1 MAKVTYK
8 EGYAPLSGVYCGIEY
23 KTYANGTC
31 TAMVQSLPSDKEIK
45 KSPAARAD
53 YVIKTCV
60 SEIQRQMN
68 NQREAM
74 KQYKNIT
81 QRVQRIY
88 KSIYQLEEDNVELQ
102 KMILTAYY
110 QSRRVLPSRKVKQPR
125 LFGLGG

>member
-8 EGYAPLSGVYCGIEY
+8 EGYEPLSGVYCGVEY
-23 KTYANGTC
+23 KTYANGTH
-31 TAMVQSLPSDKEIK
+31 TAMVQSLPSDKQIK

-74 KQYKNIT
+74 RQYKNIT

-110 QSRRVLPSRKVKQPR
+110 QSRRVLPSRKVKQPG